1 MAKSTKKMS
10 VNESISDAADALR
23 DVINWVEVWNLE
35 ELEDNYKKIE
45 DDVLKDLKEKLEKVG
60 KKIEMISL
68 SI

>member
-1 MAKSTKKMS
+1 MAKSKKS
-10 VNESISDAADALR
+10 VNESISEAADALR

-68 SI
+68 SL